1 MALPIVLPA
10 IAEGAA
16 ALSAALGLTAI
27 ATKNDQ
33 NFGNINL
40 NGIRTAAGL
49 NIAPLVI
56 STGALFNK
64 ANSPVKVNVPS
75 ADNALV
81 LRPEYRT
88 EVVPVTYDDFIME
101 SRLGDAWGVLRG
113 KKQVAETKPES
124 NGSEQKGKKSNGT
137 KKPDDTKKS
146 NTPKEEPK
154 EDPKWKKGPITS
166 SLKFLRDYWQYP
178 VAAEAF
184 SEYAKHKG
192 WINRSIGDWIFTSN
206 KESSNKEESDDI
218 QLTDADLEWARQ
230 FTK

>member
-40 NGIRTAAGL
+40 NRIRTATGL

-56 STGALFNK
+56 STGVLFNK

-88 EVVPVTYDDFIME
+88 EVAPVTYDDFIME

-113 KKQVAETKPES
+113 KKKVAEQDTSGSSGSQENPKPENPENNDKKPFWKS
-124 NGSEQKGKKSNGT
+124 GLGKAVKWTGGIAGTALAAPHIWNLGSWYFMDYVPSRIRSRNQESTKSNEPEYIELTEEELKKLERLT
-137 KKPDDTKKS
+137 K
-146 NTPKEEPK
+146 
-154 EDPKWKKGPITS
+154 
-166 SLKFLRDYWQYP
+166 
-178 VAAEAF
+178 
-184 SEYAKHKG
+184 
-192 WINRSIGDWIFTSN
+192 
-206 KESSNKEESDDI
+206 
-218 QLTDADLEWARQ
+218 
-230 FTK
+230 